1 MARVLASVGPTFDP
15 PPEQNNYFDPLEWKM
30 GGGAR
35 VWELVES
42 DTPRLESGT
51 WVSYLGSGTV
61 FRWNRDLA
69 GSRFTKGKAR
79 WFQEMPG
86 CSRKARVVSGKAV
99 CCMKVW
105 AVFQERFG
113 GVRKVWGGSRKG
125 YVGKAVWLQER
136 LGGFRKAWMVFG
148 WVLVSG
154 KTGRLQERHEKCV

>member
-1 MARVLASVGPTFDP
+1 MKARSSLAGDAGNVAAVSDVRATF
-15 PPEQNNYFDPLEWKM
+15 LEAVVQPRCC
-30 GGGAR
+30 GAGASR
-35 VWELVES
+35 SLRTCILKLGCLPAWELVES

-61 FRWNRDLA
+61 FRWNQDLA
-69 GSRFTKGKAR
+69 GSRFTTGKAR

-99 CCMKVW
+99 CCMKDW

-125 YVGKAVWLQER
+125 CVVSGKAV
-136 LGGFRKAWMVFG
+136 
-148 WVLVSG
+148 
-154 KTGRLQERHEKCV
+154 